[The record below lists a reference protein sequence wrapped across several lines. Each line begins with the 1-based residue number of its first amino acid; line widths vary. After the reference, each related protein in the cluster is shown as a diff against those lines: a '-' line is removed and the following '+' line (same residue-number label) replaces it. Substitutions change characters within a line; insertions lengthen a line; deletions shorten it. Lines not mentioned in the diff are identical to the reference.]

1 MREAIIHAPDSAFEA
16 IGMGEFITL
25 CRSAGLKQV
34 TEVSCE
40 GSSGVVL
47 IEVDQQLDESTL
59 TELEYVEHWD
69 RVSEAEASYLYL
81 IALTSPGL
89 SESLDDVA
97 DELVPSGSGSVSD
110 YGFTM
115 SLVGSHDAIREMLTE
130 YEDSGMTLEL
140 ERVGDFSGSPDPL
153 ESLTERQREIL
164 DTAYEMGYYQVPR
177 GVSTKDVAEIVDL
190 DPSTV
195 AEHLQRAERNLLDSV
210 LSKPSN
216 RFT

>member
-1 MREAIIHAPDSAFEA
+1 MREAIIHASDSAFEA
-16 IGMGEFITL
+16 IGIGEFISI

-34 TEVSCE
+34 AEVACE
-40 GSSGVVL
+40 GSNGVVL

-59 TELEYVEHWD
+59 TELEYVENWD
-69 RVSEAEASYLYL
+69 RVSEAEASCLYL
-81 IALTSPGL
+81 IALSIPGL
-89 SESLDDVA
+89 SDSLDDVA
-97 DELVPSGSGSVSD
+97 DELVPSGSASIGD
-110 YGFTM
+110 DGITM

-130 YEDSGMTLEL
+130 YEESGMTLEL
-140 ERVGDFSGSPDPL
+140 ERVGDFSGPTDPL

-177 GVSTKDVAEIVDL
+177 SVSTKDVAEIVDL

-210 LSKPSN
+210 LA
-216 RFT
+216 TQV